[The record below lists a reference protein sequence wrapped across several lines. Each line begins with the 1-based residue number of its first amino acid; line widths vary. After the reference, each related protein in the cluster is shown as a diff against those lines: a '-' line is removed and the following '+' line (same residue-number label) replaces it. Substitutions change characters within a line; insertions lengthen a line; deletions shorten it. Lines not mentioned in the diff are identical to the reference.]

1 MGYKLPIGLF
11 YYSKEGGADSEM
23 GCSSGW
29 HFFSGIQPCET
40 IGNLEVA
47 FAICRKATKK
57 QKLKSIALY
66 SIAFLQKKCL
76 VYSKQPRPTVPI
88 FGVNPVGKCTF
99 GIVLPRNKYNCQEI
113 FLDCRRK
120 REISPMKRNTKQLIP
135 MILVFTIIAAA
146 YSCRILAM
154 LDIGGVWMNY
164 IRAALY
170 LLLFSLW
177 GYSIDRRIIQ
187 KQALHCLRLTAALM
201 LVWLILRTLKYEFVT
216 DLTVARYIWYLYYLP
231 MLFIP
236 LLGVYIALTLGK
248 SEEYR
253 LTERAGFLVAVPGI
267 LFLLVITNDLHQ
279 QVFAFNSGVP
289 GVPDNYGYSHG
300 IFYFCSMGWMVACM
314 IFSLAL
320 LLKKSRVPSGSKKR
334 IRPFVIACITVLY
347 GLLYLSGLPAIRRW
361 LGDMNVTF
369 CLLYAAIYESCIR
382 CRMIPSNTGY
392 VELFEATTLAAC
404 IADRS
409 GSIVL
414 RSRAAGEDMVC
425 PREGVPL
432 IRPNGIRI
440 SSAPISGGYAVWQDN
455 VRPLTELR
463 ARLSENKTKINSNK
477 EKLRE
482 AYIIQKKLLE
492 LTEKN
497 RIYDEMEARY
507 GDQITRVGQLL
518 RQCQGAAPEEIQSA
532 LKRILLLG
540 TYIKRSANLYFL
552 SQEYELLPQQELRL
566 TIDEAVRV
574 INVCG
579 TECSVV
585 YHTTGPMRATEV
597 ARLLDLLKV
606 VTEAAMGGL
615 YSLFISVSDGEMDLS
630 VECAAELSFLA
641 SPDVTVQQEDGLWL
655 VRTRIGGGSGA

>member
-1 MGYKLPIGLF
+1 
-11 YYSKEGGADSEM
+11 
-23 GCSSGW
+23 
-29 HFFSGIQPCET
+29 
-40 IGNLEVA
+40 
-47 FAICRKATKK
+47 
-57 QKLKSIALY
+57 
-66 SIAFLQKKCL
+66 
-76 VYSKQPRPTVPI
+76 
-88 FGVNPVGKCTF
+88 
-99 GIVLPRNKYNCQEI
+99 
-113 FLDCRRK
+113 
-120 REISPMKRNTKQLIP
+120 MKRNTKQLIP

-154 LDIGGVWMNY
+154 LDIGGAWVNY

-177 GYSIDRRIIQ
+177 GYSLDRRIIQ
-187 KQALHCLRLTAALM
+187 KQTLHCLRLTAVLM

-236 LLGVYIALTLGK
+236 LLGVYIALSLGK
-248 SEEYR
+248 SEEDR
-253 LTERAGFLVAVPGI
+253 LTEKAGFLVAVPGI
-267 LFLLVITNDLHQ
+267 PFLLVITNDLHQ
-279 QVFAFNSGVP
+279 QAFAFSSGVP

-314 IFSLAL
+314 TFSLAL

-382 CRMIPSNTGY
+382 CRMIQSNTGY

-409 GSIVL
+409 GNIVL

-574 INVCG
+574 ITVCG

-606 VTEAAMGGL
+606 VTEAAIDGL

>member
-1 MGYKLPIGLF
+1 
-11 YYSKEGGADSEM
+11 
-23 GCSSGW
+23 
-29 HFFSGIQPCET
+29 
-40 IGNLEVA
+40 
-47 FAICRKATKK
+47 
-57 QKLKSIALY
+57 
-66 SIAFLQKKCL
+66 
-76 VYSKQPRPTVPI
+76 
-88 FGVNPVGKCTF
+88 
-99 GIVLPRNKYNCQEI
+99 
-113 FLDCRRK
+113 
-120 REISPMKRNTKQLIP
+120 MKRNTRQLISL
-135 MILVFTIIAAA
+135 IVVFALIAAA
-146 YSCRILAM
+146 YSCRMLAKF
-154 LDIGGVWMNY
+154 DIGGVYVNY

-187 KQALHCLRLTAALM
+187 TQALHCLRLTAALM

-236 LLGVYIALTLGK
+236 LLGVYIALSLGK
-248 SEEYR
+248 SEEFR
-253 LTERAGFLVAVPGI
+253 LTGRIGALAIIPAV
-267 LFLLVITNDLHQ
+267 LFLLAITNDLHQ
-279 QVFAFNSGVP
+279 QAFAFSSGVP
-289 GVPDNYGYSHG
+289 GEPDNYSYSHG
-300 IFYFCSMGWMVACM
+300 PVYFCSLGWMVVCM
-314 IFSLAL
+314 TFSLIL

-334 IRPFVIACITVLY
+334 MRPFVIACITILY
-347 GLLYLSGLPAIRRW
+347 ALLYLSGLPAIRWW

-382 CRMIPSNTGY
+382 CRMIQSNTGY

-463 ARLSENKTKINSNK
+463 TKLSENKAKIKNNK
-477 EKLRE
+477 EKLQE
-482 AYIIQKKLLE
+482 AYLIQKKLNE

-497 RIYDEMEARY
+497 RIYDELETKYGKQIAR
-507 GDQITRVGQLL
+507 IGQLL
-518 RQCQGAAPEEIQSA
+518 KQCEGAEPAEKQSL

-540 TYIKRSANLYFL
+540 TYIKRAANLYFL
-552 SQEYELLPQQELRL
+552 GMEYELLPQQELRL
-566 TIDEAVRV
+566 TVDEAVRV
-574 INVCG
+574 MTVCG

-585 YHTTGPMRATEV
+585 YRTTKPMRSTEV
-597 ARLLDLLKV
+597 MRLFDLLKTV
-606 VTEAAMGGL
+606 AEMTINGL
-615 YSLFISVSDGEMDLS
+615 QSLFISVSDSEMDLS
-630 VECAAELSFLA
+630 VECTADLSFLA
-641 SPDVTVQQEDGLWL
+641 SPDITVRREDGLWL
-655 VRTRIGGGSGA
+655 VRTLIGGCDDA

>member
-1 MGYKLPIGLF
+1 
-11 YYSKEGGADSEM
+11 
-23 GCSSGW
+23 
-29 HFFSGIQPCET
+29 
-40 IGNLEVA
+40 
-47 FAICRKATKK
+47 
-57 QKLKSIALY
+57 
-66 SIAFLQKKCL
+66 
-76 VYSKQPRPTVPI
+76 
-88 FGVNPVGKCTF
+88 
-99 GIVLPRNKYNCQEI
+99 
-113 FLDCRRK
+113 
-120 REISPMKRNTKQLIP
+120 MKRNTKQLIP

-146 YSCRILAM
+146 YSCRMLAM

-236 LLGVYIALTLGK
+236 LLGVYIALSLGK

-289 GVPDNYGYSHG
+289 GGPDNYGYSHG
-300 IFYFCSMGWMVACM
+300 IFYFCSMAWMVACM

-320 LLKKSRVPSGSKKR
+320 LLKKSRVPSGSEKR
-334 IRPFVIACITVLY
+334 IRPFVIACITILY

-382 CRMIPSNTGY
+382 CRMIQSNTGY

-414 RSRAAGEDMVC
+414 RSRAAGEEMVC
-425 PREGVPL
+425 PREGVQL
-432 IRPNGIRI
+432 IRPDGIRI

-463 ARLSENKTKINSNK
+463 ARLSENKAKIKNNK
-477 EKLRE
+477 EKLQE
-482 AYIIQKKLLE
+482 AYLIQKKLNE
-492 LTEKN
+492 LTEKT
-497 RIYDEMEARY
+497 RIYDELETKYGKQIAR
-507 GDQITRVGQLL
+507 IGQLL
-518 RQCQGAAPEEIQSA
+518 KQCEGAEPAEKQSL

-540 TYIKRSANLYFL
+540 TYIKRAANLYFL
-552 SQEYELLPQQELRL
+552 GMEYELLPQQELRL
-566 TIDEAVRV
+566 TVDEAVRV
-574 INVCG
+574 MTVCG

-585 YHTTGPMRATEV
+585 YRTTKPMRSTEV
-597 ARLLDLLKV
+597 MRLFDLLKTV
-606 VTEAAMGGL
+606 AEMTINGL
-615 YSLFISVSDGEMDLS
+615 QSLFISVSDSEMDLS
-630 VECAAELSFLA
+630 VECTAELSFLA
-641 SPDVTVQQEDGLWL
+641 SPDITVRREDGLWL
-655 VRTRIGGGSGA
+655 VRTLIGGCDDV